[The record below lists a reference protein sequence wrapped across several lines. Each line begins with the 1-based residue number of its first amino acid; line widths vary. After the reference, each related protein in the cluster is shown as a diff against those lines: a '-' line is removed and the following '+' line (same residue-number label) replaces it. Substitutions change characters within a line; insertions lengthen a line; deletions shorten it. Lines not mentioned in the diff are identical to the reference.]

1 MEGLAMRRLLPLLGL
16 VGLLA
21 LIWAMGWHQALS
33 WEGLAARRAALA
45 ELVAARP
52 VAAAL
57 GYVAVYAAAVAVSI
71 PGAAVIPAS
80 GGLLFGI
87 GVGAALAVTGASRGA
102 VGLYLAA
109 RTALGPVLARKAGPW
124 LDRLRPGLERDGFHV
139 LLALR
144 LIPLVPF
151 ALLNLVCALVGMRL
165 GPFVAATVLGII
177 PGAVVFAS
185 IGAGLGHVLEA
196 GQTPD
201 LSVVVSWPVLGP
213 LLGLAV
219 LAMLPPAWK
228 WWRGRHA

>member
-1 MEGLAMRRLLPLLGL
+1 MRRMLPLLGL

-21 LIWAMGWHQALS
+21 FAWALGWHEALS
-33 WEGLAARRAALA
+33 WDGLAARRAALA
-45 ELVAARP
+45 EVVAARP

-57 GYVAVYAAAVAVSI
+57 GYVALYAAAVAVSI
-71 PGAAVIPAS
+71 PGAVVITAS
-80 GGLLFGI
+80 GGLLFGTLP
-87 GVGAALAVTGASRGA
+87 GAGLAVAGATLGA

-109 RTALGPVLARKAGPW
+109 RTALGPFLARKAGGW
-124 LDRLRPGLERDGFHV
+124 LERLRPGLERDGFHV

-165 GPFVAATVLGII
+165 GPFVAATFLGII

-196 GQTPD
+196 GHTPD

-213 LLGLAV
+213 LLGLAA
-219 LAMLPPAWK
+219 LALLPPAWK
-228 WWRGRHA
+228 WWRARRAGV

>member
-1 MEGLAMRRLLPLLGL
+1 MRRMLPLLGL
-16 VGLLA
+16 GGVLLFA
-21 LIWAMGWHQALS
+21 WAMGWHEALS

-45 ELVAARP
+45 ETVAARP
-52 VAAAL
+52 VLAAA
-57 GYVAVYAAAVAVSI
+57 GYVALYAAAVAVSI
-71 PGAAVIPAS
+71 PGAAVITAS

-87 GVGAALAVTGASRGA
+87 AAGAALAVAGATLGA
-102 VGLYLAA
+102 IGLFLAA
-109 RTALGPVLARKAGPW
+109 RTALGPLLARKAGPW

-151 ALLNLVCALVGMRL
+151 ALLNLVCALVGMRM
-165 GPFVAATVLGII
+165 GPFVAATFLGII
-177 PGAVVFAS
+177 PGSVVFAS

-196 GQTPD
+196 GHTPD

-213 LLGLAV
+213 LLGLAA

-228 WWRGRHA
+228 WWRGRSAGF

>member
-1 MEGLAMRRLLPLLGL
+1 MRRVLPLLGL
-16 VGLLA
+16 VGLLPLAWA
-21 LIWAMGWHQALS
+21 LGWHEALS

-57 GYVAVYAAAVAVSI
+57 GYVALYAAAVAVSI
-71 PGAAVIPAS
+71 PGAGVITAS
-80 GGLLFGI
+80 GGLLFGTLP
-87 GVGAALAVTGASRGA
+87 GAGLAVTGATLGA
-102 VGLYLAA
+102 IVLFVAA
-109 RTALGPVLARKAGPW
+109 RSALGPFLARKAGRW

-151 ALLNLVCALVGMRL
+151 ALLNLVCALVGMRM
-165 GPFVAATVLGII
+165 GPFLAATLLGIL

-185 IGAGLGHVLEA
+185 IGAGLGHVLDA

-201 LSVVVSWPVLGP
+201 LSMVVSAPVLGP
-213 LLGLAV
+213 LLGLAA
-219 LAMLPPAWK
+219 LALLPPAWK
-228 WWRGRHA
+228 WWRARRAGF

>member
-1 MEGLAMRRLLPLLGL
+1 MAMRRVLPLLGL
-16 VGLLA
+16 VGLLPLAWA
-21 LIWAMGWHQALS
+21 LGWHEALS

-57 GYVAVYAAAVAVSI
+57 GYVALYAAAVAVSI
-71 PGAAVIPAS
+71 PGAGVITAS
-80 GGLLFGI
+80 GGLLFGTLP
-87 GVGAALAVTGASRGA
+87 GAALGAI
-102 VGLYLAA
+102 VLFVAA
-109 RTALGPVLARKAGPW
+109 RSALGPFLARKAGRW

-151 ALLNLVCALVGMRL
+151 ALLNLVCALVGMRM
-165 GPFVAATVLGII
+165 GPFLAATLLGIL

-185 IGAGLGHVLEA
+185 IGAGLGHVLDA

-201 LSVVVSWPVLGP
+201 LSMVVSAPVLGP
-213 LLGLAV
+213 LLGLAA
-219 LAMLPPAWK
+219 LALLPPAWK
-228 WWRGRHA
+228 WWRARRAGF

>member
-1 MEGLAMRRLLPLLGL
+1 MRRMLPLLGL

-21 LIWAMGWHQALS
+21 LAWAMGWHEALR
-33 WEGLAARRAALA
+33 WEWLAARRAALA
-45 ELVAARP
+45 EVVAARP
-52 VAAAL
+52 VLSAL
-57 GYVAVYAAAVAVSI
+57 AYVAVYAAAVAVSI
-71 PGAAVIPAS
+71 PGAGVITAS

-87 GVGAALAVTGASRGA
+87 PLGAALAVAGATIGA

-109 RTALGPVLARKAGPW
+109 RTALGPLLAARAGPW

-151 ALLNLVCALVGMRL
+151 ALLNLICALVGMRL
-165 GPFVAATVLGII
+165 SPFVAATLLGII

-213 LLGLAV
+213 LLGLAGLAV
-219 LAMLPPAWK
+219 LPVAWK
-228 WWRGRHA
+228 WWRGRSAGF

>member
-1 MEGLAMRRLLPLLGL
+1 MRRVLPLLGL

-21 LIWAMGWHQALS
+21 LVWAMGWHQALS

-57 GYVAVYAAAVAVSI
+57 GYIAVYAAAVAVSI
-71 PGAAVIPAS
+71 PGAAVITAS

-87 GVGAALAVTGASRGA
+87 ALGA
-102 VGLYLAA
+102 VGLFLAA
-109 RTALGPVLARKAGPW
+109 RTALGPFLARKAGPW

-165 GPFVAATVLGII
+165 GPFIAATALGII

-228 WWRGRHA
+228 WWRARHG